1 MDRRHH
7 VAQEPVM
14 RATKTIAAEI
24 AAVEGFDARF
34 VSRDGSDITLRR
46 VDGYD
51 YSVLLSRRSSA
62 PQWSTR

>member
-1 MDRRHH
+1 
-7 VAQEPVM
+7 M